1 MDPFLLPA
9 IGMSMQGWG
18 SLASTAASLYLG
30 SEANQIERDNLRW
43 QQEAFGQNVN
53 MMREEQLYRRGLQ
66 TQMFARED
74 NAIQRRV
81 ADLKAAGLSPV
92 LAAGQGAQSGPVVGS
107 VVPQKQAAQMG
118 LQGKLMQMQSMQ
130 SAAGIAK
137 TMAET
142 AASLSNVQGST
153 IQNEL
158 DLSTLKERIQQ
169 VKDAG
174 GVTKQQLEEAKYR
187 VSQAGIDF
195 KWLRQLEV
203 YVENQEDRLGYMRNP
218 KVIEYAIATWAL
230 DHQAA
235 IAKMSSKEAELTGK
249 IPSTAL
255 STALQL
261 MLQFM
266 RMLPK

>member
-30 SEANQIERDNLRW
+30 SQANQIERDNLRW
-43 QQEAFGQNVN
+43 QQEAFGQNMN

-81 ADLKAAGLSPV
+81 EDLKAAGLSPV
-92 LAAGQGAQSGPVVGS
+92 LAAGQGAQAGPVVGS
-107 VVPQKQAAQMG
+107 VVPQRQAAQMG
-118 LQGKLMQMQSMQ
+118 LQGKLMQMQAMQ
-130 SAAGIAK
+130 GAAGIAK

-142 AASLSNVQGST
+142 AASLSNVQGSMV
-153 IQNEL
+153 QNEL
-158 DLSTLKERIQQ
+158 DVSTLKARIQQ
-169 VKDAG
+169 VKDSG
-174 GVTKQQLEEAKYR
+174 GITQQQLEESRLR
-187 VSQAGIDF
+187 VSEAGINF
-195 KWLRQLEV
+195 KFLRELEAFV
-203 YVENQEDRLGYMRNP
+203 REDSDIAGYTRNP
-218 KVIEYAIATWAL
+218 MIVEYAINTWAL
-230 DHQAA
+230 QNQAA